1 MNCLELQRFGEAFVD
16 GEFDEGGEAE
26 FSAHLN
32 QCPLCRQE
40 IAELQGFKEYL
51 QEHVEL
57 PAAPAHLKASINGEL
72 DRAAKRSGSGLTWAG
87 LAAAVLAAAVLILP
101 NLERPGNIGDLATG
115 LVPHSF
121 VEESVDWHQR
131 NLPIEVTGPDER
143 VISEWFRDKVD
154 FPVRLPEFI
163 NNDVRFSVLGG
174 RLSHIEN
181 RSAAHVTYEVEGLE
195 VSIIL
200 FRAENLTVPN
210 FRAENLTVPN
220 WNRNRPGDSYA
231 FANSR
236 GYNVA
241 FFNDNGVTY
250 TITTD
255 MPQTSF
261 ANLVRTVQFPE

>member
-1 MNCLELQRFGEAFVD
+1 MNCSELQRFGEAFID

-32 QCPLCRQE
+32 QCQLCRQQ
-40 IAELQGFKEYL
+40 IAELQGFKHYVRK
-51 QEHVEL
+51 HVEV
-57 PAAPAHLKASINGEL
+57 PAAPAHLKASINSEL
-72 DRAAKRSGSGLTWAG
+72 DRVAKRSGSGLTWAG
-87 LAAAVLAAAVLILP
+87 LAAALLASAVLIVP
-101 NLERPGNIGDLATG
+101 NLERPGTLGDLASG
-115 LVPHSF
+115 FVSHPF

-154 FPVRLPEFI
+154 FPVRLPDFV

-174 RLSHIEN
+174 RLSHIED
-181 RSAAHVTYEVEGLE
+181 RSAAHVFYEVEGLE

-210 FRAENLTVPN
+210 
-220 WNRNRPGDSYA
+220 WNRNSPGDSCA

-241 FFNDNGVTY
+241 LFNDNGVTY
-250 TITTD
+250 TITTE
-255 MPQTSF
+255 MAQTSL